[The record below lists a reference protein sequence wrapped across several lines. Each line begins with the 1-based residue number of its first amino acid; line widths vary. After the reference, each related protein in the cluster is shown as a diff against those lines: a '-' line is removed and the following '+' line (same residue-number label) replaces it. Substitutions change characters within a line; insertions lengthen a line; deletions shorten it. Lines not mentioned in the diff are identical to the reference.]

1 MVVLELALLLL
12 VAQVFQEQVAVAV
25 VMEVPPQL
33 ELLELDRLVAAMAVQ
48 VLLVQMQPVLQEVAA
63 VVVAIFLTAAQAAQ
77 EL

>member
-12 VAQVFQEQVAVAV
+12 VAQVFQGQVAVAV

-63 VVVAIFLTAAQAAQ
+63 VVVAIFLTAAQAA
-77 EL
+77 LAS

>member
-1 MVVLELALLLL
+1 MVVLELALLSL
-12 VAQVFQEQVAVAV
+12 VAQVFQEQEAVAV

-77 EL
+77 ES

>member
-1 MVVLELALLLL
+1 MAVLELALLLL

-48 VLLVQMQPVLQEVAA
+48 VLLVQMQPVLQGVA
-63 VVVAIFLTAAQAAQ
+63 VVVVVIFLTAAQAAQ
-77 EL
+77 ES